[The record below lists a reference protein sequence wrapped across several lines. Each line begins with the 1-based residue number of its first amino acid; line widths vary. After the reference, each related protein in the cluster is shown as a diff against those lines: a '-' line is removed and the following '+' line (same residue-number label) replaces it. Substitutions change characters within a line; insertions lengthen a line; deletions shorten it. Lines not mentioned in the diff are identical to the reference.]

1 MDPVVLR
8 TERLVLSPARLDD
21 VDHATALLQEP
32 VMGTMLASLPWP
44 YTREDSLFWIGT
56 MVPAGWASG
65 ESMTWAIRESDDGPQ
80 LGDIGWRPPRADVGF
95 WLGAPYRGRGYM
107 TEALRAVVDWV
118 FATSPEVDR
127 IGWEAVV
134 GNTGSA
140 RVARA
145 AGFRYDGER
154 PVEVRFR
161 DGSLPMGWHGYR
173 LRADDGSPQEGWPL

>member
-1 MDPVVLR
+1 MEPVALR

-44 YTREDSLFWIGT
+44 YTREDSEFYIGR

-65 ESMTWAIRESDDGPQ
+65 EALSWAIRESEDGPQ
-80 LGDIGWRPPRADVGF
+80 LGDIGWRPPRGDVGF
-95 WLGAPYRGRGYM
+95 WLGAPSRGRGYM

-118 FATSPEVDR
+118 FETTPELDR
-127 IGWEAVV
+127 IGWEAVA
-134 GNTGSA
+134 GNVASA

-161 DGSLPMGWHGYR
+161 DGSFPNGWHAHR
-173 LRADDGSPQEGWPL
+173 LRSDDGSAHEGWPL

>member
-1 MDPVVLR
+1 MEPVVLR

-32 VMGTMLASLPWP
+32 VMATMLASLPWP
-44 YTREDSLFWIGT
+44 YTRADSVHYIGT

-65 ESMTWAIRESDDGPQ
+65 DALSWAIRESADGPP
-80 LGDIGWRPPRADVGF
+80 LGDISWRPPRGDVGY

-118 FATSPEVDR
+118 FARTPELDR
-127 IGWEAVV
+127 VGWEAVV
-134 GNTGSA
+134 GNVASA

-154 PVEVRFR
+154 PVEIDFR
-161 DGSLPMGWHGYR
+161 DGTRPMGWHGYR
-173 LRADDGSPQEGWPL
+173 LRDDDGGVHAGWPL